1 MEGKNKVLIKEKNN
15 KKNKLLGGV
24 KFTILAVILIVI
36 FCVSLTPKTLQND
49 TYYSIKIGEHI
60 QYNGIDMKDPFSWH
74 QDLNYTYPHWLYDF
88 LTFKV
93 YDAFGFMGIYVSTCI
108 LSSILGI
115 MIYFVNCKL
124 TKKQI
129 TPFIV
134 TIGVMYLIEGYIAAR
149 AQLVTFILFILAVF
163 LIEKFIEN
171 RKIGYGIGLVLIS
184 TLIANIHVAVWP
196 FLFILFLPYIGEYF
210 IACLGDF
217 LIYRKFERKKLDIK
231 LKLCKEN
238 ETEKRDIIKNNI
250 KELDKKVEKIKIK
263 RSQNVKEPY
272 KIKITKNKNVKWLI
286 LVMVICVFTG
296 LLTPLGDTPYTYLSK
311 TLEGNT
317 TNNINEHLPMTIAD
331 QPEVLCAI
339 IIILSIVIFTK
350 TKIKLNDLFMI
361 GGLILLMLY
370 TRRQLSMFAIIG
382 SVVLCRLLIDMAKTY
397 VNDTLNKINGKWTN
411 KIIAFLLITC
421 VLTLSYY
428 KFKDKRNDFI
438 IDESTYPV
446 KACDYILENIDLRK
460 ARFYN
465 EYNYG
470 SYMLYRGIPV
480 FIDSRAD
487 LYAPEFS
494 GREDDIFMDFINVS
508 GIGEF
513 YEDIFEKYNITHA
526 IMYSNAKIS
535 MIIDKTNDEN
545 YKKIYSD
552 DHFVIYERLNAKTE
566 EQNNETLEKNNE
578 TEEPKSDEV
587 EQDNEKY
594 EKQNEALE
602 QENVLEVQE

>member
-1 MEGKNKVLIKEKNN
+1 MKDKNKDMVKEKID
-15 KKNKLLGGV
+15 KKIKLISGW

-36 FCVSLTPKTLQND
+36 FCVSITPKTLQND

-60 QYNGIDMKDPFSWH
+60 QNNGIDMKDPFSWH
-74 QDLNYTYPHWLYDF
+74 EGLNYTYPHWLYDF

-108 LSSILGI
+108 LASILGI

-134 TIGVMYLIEGYIAAR
+134 TIGVLYLIEGYIAAR
-149 AQLVTFILFILAVF
+149 AQLVTFILFILAVLF
-163 LIEKFIEN
+163 IEKFIEK
-171 RKIGYGIGLVLIS
+171 RKIGYGIGLILIS

-196 FLFILFLPYIGEYF
+196 FLFVLFLPYIGEYF
-210 IACLGDF
+210 VSCLGDF
-217 LIYRKFERKKLDIK
+217 LIYKKFASKKLDIK
-231 LKLCKEN
+231 LKLCKDDD
-238 ETEKRDIIKNNI
+238 TEKKKQIEKQI
-250 KELDKKVEKIKIK
+250 KELNKKVEKIKIK
-263 RSQNVKEPY
+263 RSQNLQEPY

-286 LVMVICVFTG
+286 LIMVICAFTG
-296 LLTPLGDTPYTYLSK
+296 LLTPLGDTPYTYLGK

-317 TNNINEHLPMTIAD
+317 TSNINEHLPMTIAE
-331 QPEVLCAI
+331 QPEVLCAL

-361 GGLILLMLY
+361 GGLTLLMLY

-382 SVVLCRLLIDMAKTY
+382 SVVLCRLVLDMIKTY
-397 VNDTLNKINGKWTN
+397 INNPVDNLNGKWTN
-411 KIIAFLLITC
+411 KIIVFLLITC
-421 VLTLSYY
+421 VGTLSYY
-428 KFKDKRNDFI
+428 KFKDKKNDVI

-446 KACDYILENIDLRK
+446 KACDYILENIDLSK

-470 SYMLYRGIPV
+470 SYMLFRGIPV

-494 GREDDIFMDFINVS
+494 GLEDDIFMDFINVS
-508 GIGEF
+508 GIGDF
-513 YEDIFEKYNITHA
+513 YEEIFEKYNITHA

-535 MIIDKTNDEN
+535 MIIDETNDAN

-552 DHFVIYERLNAKTE
+552 KYFVIYERLNAKSEKQNDQNLE
-566 EQNNETLEKNNE
+566 ENNEVKEQNVEIEQQNNE
-578 TEEPKSDEV
+578 
-587 EQDNEKY
+587 
-594 EKQNEALE
+594 
-602 QENVLEVQE
+602 

>member
-1 MEGKNKVLIKEKNN
+1 MKDKNKDMVKEKID
-15 KKNKLLGGV
+15 KKIKLISGW

-36 FCVSLTPKTLQND
+36 FCVSITPKTLQND

-60 QYNGIDMKDPFSWH
+60 QNNGIDMKDPFSWH
-74 QDLNYTYPHWLYDF
+74 EGLNYTYPHWLYDF

-108 LSSILGI
+108 LASILGI

-134 TIGVMYLIEGYIAAR
+134 TIGVLYLIEGYIAAR
-149 AQLVTFILFILAVF
+149 AQLVTFILFILAVLF
-163 LIEKFIEN
+163 IEKFIEK
-171 RKIGYGIGLVLIS
+171 RKIGYGIGLILIS

-196 FLFILFLPYIGEYF
+196 FLFVLFLPYIGEYF
-210 IACLGDF
+210 VSCLGDF
-217 LIYRKFERKKLDIK
+217 LIYKKFASKKLDIK
-231 LKLCKEN
+231 LKLCKDDD
-238 ETEKRDIIKNNI
+238 TEKKKQIKKQI
-250 KELDKKVEKIKIK
+250 KELNKKVEKIKIK
-263 RSQNVKEPY
+263 RSQNLQEPY

-286 LVMVICVFTG
+286 LIMVICAFTG
-296 LLTPLGDTPYTYLSK
+296 LLTPLGDTPYTYLGK

-317 TNNINEHLPMTIAD
+317 TSNINEHLPMTIAE
-331 QPEVLCAI
+331 QPEVLCAL

-361 GGLILLMLY
+361 GGLTLLMLY

-382 SVVLCRLLIDMAKTY
+382 SVVLCRLVLDMIKTY
-397 VNDTLNKINGKWTN
+397 INNPVDNLNGKWTN
-411 KIIAFLLITC
+411 KIIVFLLITC
-421 VLTLSYY
+421 VGTLSYY
-428 KFKDKRNDFI
+428 KFKDKKNDVI

-446 KACDYILENIDLRK
+446 KACDYILENIDLSK

-470 SYMLYRGIPV
+470 SYMLFRGIPV

-494 GREDDIFMDFINVS
+494 GLEDDIFMDFINVS
-508 GIGEF
+508 GIGDF
-513 YEDIFEKYNITHA
+513 YEEIFEKYNITHA

-535 MIIDKTNDEN
+535 MIIDETNDAN

-552 DHFVIYERLNAKTE
+552 KYFVIYERLNAKSEKQNDQNLE
-566 EQNNETLEKNNE
+566 ENNEVKEQNVEIEQQNNE
-578 TEEPKSDEV
+578 
-587 EQDNEKY
+587 
-594 EKQNEALE
+594 
-602 QENVLEVQE
+602 